1 MWIASLAECA
11 PWGGETDAGLHSATG
26 GELRCRGCGRKGR
39 AVVSVK
45 WRGQARE
52 PGIRNTVWRLRP
64 PGTRGRKGAPTPA
77 WLGVTNS
84 TCERWRPL
92 GFLAVEPRCE
102 RLTLLIVRKLNGN
115 VDCISVL
122 ITNEPGGLI
131 PMAIEPFAHRRHLV
145 SKIRGA
151 HPNSNSTHS
160 HPLPVDAPGERYVPN
175 VFKSLELKLN
185 LDQSQ
190 PRKPLSG
197 NG

>member
-1 MWIASLAECA
+1 MRVDAIAATNSAAYQLATASLDQS
-11 PWGGETDAGLHSATG
+11 P
-26 GELRCRGCGRKGR
+26 ELWTIP
-39 AVVSVK
+39 V
-45 WRGQARE
+45 ARL
-52 PGIRNTVWRLRP
+52 LRP
-64 PGTRGRKGAPTPA
+64 NLDR
-77 WLGVTNS
+77 GVTNS
-84 TCERWRPL
+84 SCERWRLL

-115 VDCISVL
+115 VDCISLL
-122 ITNEPGGLI
+122 ITNEPGRLI

-160 HPLPVDAPGERYVPN
+160 HPLPVDAPGDRYVPN

-185 LDQSQ
+185 PDQSQ

>member
-1 MWIASLAECA
+1 MSRASVARS
-11 PWGGETDAGLHSATG
+11 GV
-26 GELRCRGCGRKGR
+26 CG
-39 AVVSVK
+39 
-45 WRGQARE
+45 
-52 PGIRNTVWRLRP
+52 P
-64 PGTRGRKGAPTPA
+64 PGTRGRKGPPTPA

-115 VDCISVL
+115 VDRISVL

-160 HPLPVDAPGERYVPN
+160 HPLPVDAPRDRYVPY
-175 VFKSLELKLN
+175 VFKIPQLKLN
-185 LDQSQ
+185 PDQSQ

>member
-1 MWIASLAECA
+1 M
-11 PWGGETDAGLHSATG
+11 
-26 GELRCRGCGRKGR
+26 
-39 AVVSVK
+39 
-45 WRGQARE
+45 
-52 PGIRNTVWRLRP
+52 
-64 PGTRGRKGAPTPA
+64 
-77 WLGVTNS
+77 
-84 TCERWRPL
+84 
-92 GFLAVEPRCE
+92 AVEPRCE

-115 VDCISVL
+115 VDCISLL
-122 ITNEPGGLI
+122 ITNEPGRLI

-160 HPLPVDAPGERYVPN
+160 HPLPVDAPGDRYVPN

-185 LDQSQ
+185 PDQSQ